1 MNMGDIMNMGGIMN
15 MSEIMYEGDSL
26 GIYNNNTSYDSTS
39 YDSTSN
45 ESTLTNLDK
54 DIQQGVAFMKYS
66 KEFENAKDNQ
76 FSLLANTSGPNVGS
90 IIEAYQ
96 DGRNSTQ
103 NNSQVTQGRMSPT
116 EAQFNTLL
124 SEYTRAYTTFN
135 AALLKPRP
143 STNDLAL
150 QKAMEQQLLLR
161 YQQLYSLANTLQNN
175 SKPAHSFVVTN
186 MNNGMHRRL
195 SAKMVELNQQ
205 TKLLQHAAKRSEDT
219 DVKGQLE
226 TTSLSTTSNHLHYLV
241 FLITAITVIAFI
253 VYLTVNPT
261 ADVTRVIYVMGILLV
276 IYVVSRWI
284 I

>member
-26 GIYNNNTSYDSTS
+26 GLYNNNTSYDSTSYDSTSYDSTS

-241 FLITAITVIAFI
+241 FV
-253 VYLTVNPT
+253 
-261 ADVTRVIYVMGILLV
+261 
-276 IYVVSRWI
+276 
-284 I
+284 